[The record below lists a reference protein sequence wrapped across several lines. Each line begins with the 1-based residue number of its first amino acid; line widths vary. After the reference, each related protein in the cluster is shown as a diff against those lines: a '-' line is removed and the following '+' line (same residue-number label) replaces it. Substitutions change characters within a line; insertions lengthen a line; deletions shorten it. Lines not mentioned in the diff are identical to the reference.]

1 MVGVEKLDRMKGD
14 VISNLSKDKL
24 KKYIFYLT
32 RKYYETYME
41 KDDKGFNETI
51 ENIMGVI
58 DVYRETY
65 VNLMGFVY
73 YSLYI
78 NSILIFSEK
87 IPNDEFSLKNIAK
100 YDLMEDE
107 DFEDELSHDMK
118 KIFNKD
124 RVRRRYYEKGISESI
139 E

>member
-87 IPNDEFSLKNIAK
+87 IPNDGFSLKNIAK

>member
-87 IPNDEFSLKNIAK
+87 IPNEEFSLKNIAK

-107 DFEDELSHDMK
+107 DFEEELSHDMK